1 MVHYSTLGWKSD
13 NKSSTCAFK
22 HCQLATED
30 YQIPG
35 RTCQRNLWWIDEKW
49 LWSCLAWIM
58 ELSVDKAL
66 FVSSCHATESLSLQ
80 ETADRRWWSKRKGW
94 GGCAFT
100 ALWGKQHTWRDDGSL
115 PLPLYLKNEN
125 YKEDNNKNSK
135 MSGQAEAN
143 PLLKAALGFVVK
155 MCCLLQKHASPPAQ
169 NKWAVPDI
177 FTSNCSSVCG
187 ESYSLSIQLRP
198 VHLRDRRGT
207 YPGTSRRKQQWT
219 GSWEQ

>member
-1 MVHYSTLGWKSD
+1 MK
-13 NKSSTCAFK
+13 N
-22 HCQLATED
+22 D
-30 YQIPG
+30 YG
-35 RTCQRNLWWIDEKW
+35 AAWLE
-49 LWSCLAWIM
+49 LWSCLLI
-58 ELSVDKAL
+58 KPY
-66 FVSSCHATESLSLQ
+66 LSLLVMRQ
-80 ETADRRWWSKRKGW
+80 NPSVCERQLTEDDGVRGKG
-94 GGCAFT
+94 GHLHVT
-100 ALWGKQHTWRDDGSL
+100 ALWGKEHTWRDDGSLPL

-187 ESYSLSIQLRP
+187 ESYSLSRQLRP

-207 YPGTSRRKQQWT
+207 YTETCRRKQQWS

>member
-1 MVHYSTLGWKSD
+1 M
-13 NKSSTCAFK
+13 A
-22 HCQLATED
+22 
-30 YQIPG
+30 
-35 RTCQRNLWWIDEKW
+35 
-49 LWSCLAWIM
+49 
-58 ELSVDKAL
+58 LSVDKAL
-66 FVSSCHATESLSLQ
+66 FVSSCHATESLSLR
-80 ETADRRWWSKRKGW
+80 ETADRRWWSKRKG
-94 GGCAFT
+94 GRLHVA

-115 PLPLYLKNEN
+115 SLSLFLSHVKNEN

-135 MSGQAEAN
+135 MSGQAEAS

-187 ESYSLSIQLRP
+187 ESYSLSRQLRP

-207 YPGTSRRKQQWT
+207 YPETSGRKQHWT
-219 GSWEQ
+219 GSWEDRKCLNVWH